1 MKSLIIVINNQNH
14 RYHRRRYHEKRTK
27 ISDILLTMQPQD
39 LVGSDNGRYENIE
52 VSLCLEILRAPLLLD
67 YFWRGRGHFQ
77 FSELFVGF
85 VVLWYVFFCLLT
97 INSLLIL
104 LRAGRD
110 RQKRVGDEE
119 QAKAESLGWVR
130 AERSDNIFSVC
141 LHFIRQF
148 LSLIFLASNKLFSS
162 CRSHGRN
169 HFISLMISLRN
180 FLSKLSMCMKMFQLL
195 TKVRN
200 LSKRMKIKRSCLALS
215 NTISQRSNQ
224 GKTFFSFFKK
234 FSYFSS
240 TLKCKVH
247 SLELL

>member
-39 LVGSDNGRYENIE
+39 LVGSDNGRYEIENIE

-67 YFWRGRGHFQ
+67 
-77 FSELFVGF
+77 FSDEGEAIFNFLDYLLVLSAQLPW
-85 VVLWYVFFCLLT
+85 VLWFAFVFFCLLT

-130 AERSDNIFSVC
+130 AERSDKIFSVC

-162 CRSHGRN
+162 
-169 HFISLMISLRN
+169 M
-180 FLSKLSMCMKMFQLL
+180 SKPWTKPFQ
-195 TKVRN
+195 
-200 LSKRMKIKRSCLALS
+200 
-215 NTISQRSNQ
+215 
-224 GKTFFSFFKK
+224 
-234 FSYFSS
+234 
-240 TLKCKVH
+240 
-247 SLELL
+247 

>member
-52 VSLCLEILRAPLLLD
+52 VSLCLEILRRARPFSI
-67 YFWRGRGHFQ
+67 FWIICCFC
-77 FSELFVGF
+77 

-130 AERSDNIFSVC
+130 AERSDKNFSVC
-141 LHFIRQF
+141 LHFICQF
-148 LSLIFLASNKLFSS
+148 LSLIFFS
-162 CRSHGRN
+162 
-169 HFISLMISLRN
+169 
-180 FLSKLSMCMKMFQLL
+180 KQ
-195 TKVRN
+195 
-200 LSKRMKIKRSCLALS
+200 
-215 NTISQRSNQ
+215 
-224 GKTFFSFFKK
+224 
-234 FSYFSS
+234 
-240 TLKCKVH
+240 
-247 SLELL
+247 